1 MNFTPIAPT
10 DIYGNIDPKLLEKAN
25 DLLIEA
31 AKLEGSHTPQILQAV
46 KELLYTVN
54 SYYSNKIESEG
65 THIVD
70 IEKAMQQV
78 YSKDTKK
85 RNLQILS
92 LTHIEV
98 QKECEDYFRNNSN
111 KSAYDKEFILGIH
124 KKFYSKEGMEP
135 FLQITHR
142 ISKRQ

>member
-10 DIYGNIDPKLLEKAN
+10 DIKGNINSSLLEKAN
-25 DLLIEA
+25 KLLIEA

-46 KELLYTVN
+46 KNLLYTVN

-70 IEKAMQQV
+70 IEKAMQQE

-98 QKECEDYFRNNSN
+98 QKECEAYFKTNPTA
-111 KSAYDKEFILGIH
+111 SAYDKEFILGIH
-124 KKFYSKEGMEP
+124 KSFYSKEGMEP
-135 FLQITHR
+135 F
-142 ISKRQ
+142 